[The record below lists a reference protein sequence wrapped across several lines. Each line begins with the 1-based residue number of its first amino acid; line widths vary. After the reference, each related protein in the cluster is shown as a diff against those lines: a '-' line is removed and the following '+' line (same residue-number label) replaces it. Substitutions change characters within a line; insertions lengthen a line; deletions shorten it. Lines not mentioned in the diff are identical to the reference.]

1 MNKNIILTY
10 EDINDMLKWMYA
22 KYRERRYNCLVN
34 FDIEQNYWVFPNMF
48 GVKRLYIYCPE
59 NKKEN
64 EIAYIGFCET
74 HIDDIDNIL
83 QEYPPII
90 SVTDDTISF
99 TYNRNL
105 MPVCEEEFVLE
116 IVNNL
121 IRINEKLYREKEL
134 QESDQ

>member
-10 EDINDMLKWMYA
+10 EDIHDMLKWMYT

-34 FDIEQNYWVFPNMF
+34 FDIEQKYWVFPNVF

-74 HIDDIDNIL
+74 HIDNIDIVL

-134 QESDQ
+134 QKSDQ